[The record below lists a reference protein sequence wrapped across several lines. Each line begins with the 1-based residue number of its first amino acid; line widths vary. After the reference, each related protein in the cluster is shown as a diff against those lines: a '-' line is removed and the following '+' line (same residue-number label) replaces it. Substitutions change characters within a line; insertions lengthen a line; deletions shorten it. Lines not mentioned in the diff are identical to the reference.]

1 MSTETEKK
9 KKRKEKFEKN
19 FNILTKKNYTE
30 LSEKQ
35 KETFDLFISEGVFDI
50 STCEKVK
57 KYVLKLLSNDDV
69 SIFFDTKWNVITIF
83 LCFYFIFFT
92 KFK

>member
-35 KETFDLFISEGVFDI
+35 KEALVVDDSGLSHVF
-50 STCEKVK
+50 
-57 KYVLKLLSNDDV
+57 
-69 SIFFDTKWNVITIF
+69 
-83 LCFYFIFFT
+83 
-92 KFK
+92 